1 MIFFEQ
7 GAALLLYME
16 TMSHVGAAESA
27 VVDLAIQ
34 RNPVTSWPM
43 IQSTSLKGS
52 LRAAAQVAQDHPDL
66 KLVFGAGAATGDNA
80 GSLSVG
86 DASLLAFP
94 VASLT
99 GVFGWVTCPL
109 AIRDFARTLRF
120 LPRTDPESVE
130 LAMLDALAIW
140 PSHPETGAALHE
152 DVALRAANCTL
163 MSQENVVLQDMLL
176 TSRVDDRIGSFA
188 KWLAKSA
195 QPGTD
200 AIRAKLERDL
210 LLVHDDVFADLVD
223 AGVHIT
229 TRVQIKPE
237 TGTVGQGPWDEE
249 LLPAE
254 TILYAPLLARFL
266 DGAKPTTAVPRL
278 EAVIPYLSDHILAAE
293 RRFQI
298 GAGSTIGWGIAA
310 GTVYTPPTI

>member
-1 MIFFEQ
+1 MTFFQ
-7 GAALLLYME
+7 SGALLFLYME

-27 VVDLAIQ
+27 IVDLAIQ
-34 RNPVTSWPM
+34 RNPLTQWPM

-52 LRAAAQVAQDHPDL
+52 LRAAAPGKVDNPDV
-66 KLVFGAGAATGDNA
+66 KLVFGAGAANGDNA

-94 VASLT
+94 VASLA

-109 AIRDFARTLRF
+109 ALRDCWRTMAF
-120 LPRTDPESVE
+120 LPGSGAEAAD
-130 LAMLDALAIW
+130 LAMLDALAVW
-140 PSHPETGAALHE
+140 PADTKE
-152 DVALRAANCTL
+152 DVALHAKDCELVTNDRI
-163 MSQENVVLQDMLL
+163 VLQDMLL
-176 TSRVDDRIGSFA
+176 FPRQDDRIEPFA
-188 KWLAKSA
+188 TWLTGAA

-200 AIRAKLERDL
+200 AIRAKLKRDL
-210 LLVHDDVFADLVD
+210 LIVHDDVFADLVEG
-223 AGVHIT
+223 GVHIA

-254 TILYAPLLARFL
+254 TILYAPLQARFL
-266 DGAKPTTAVPRL
+266 DPKKGTPNVPDL
-278 EAVIPYLSDHILAAE
+278 DGVIPYVSDYILADS

-310 GTVYTPPTI
+310 GTVYNVQ